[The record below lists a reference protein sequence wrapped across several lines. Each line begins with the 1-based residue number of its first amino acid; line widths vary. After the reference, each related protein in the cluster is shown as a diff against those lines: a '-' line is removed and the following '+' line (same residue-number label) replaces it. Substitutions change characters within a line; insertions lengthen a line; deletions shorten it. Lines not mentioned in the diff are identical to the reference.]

1 MRLHLLTLGLA
12 AFVCSCGGGI
22 SNNGDNGGGSS
33 GVVLASPSS
42 IDGLWSAFSDG
53 LGSTLTMTLSSKDT
67 VVSGIG
73 TYSTGAIRTGSITV
87 TGTYRPPSA
96 ALTIIYD
103 HGESV
108 TFAATLMSGSQMK
121 GKLTYKTGTVIDI
134 EFVRP

>member
-12 AFVCSCGGGI
+12 AVVSSCG
-22 SNNGDNGGGSS
+22 GGGSS
-33 GVVLASPSS
+33 GASLAPPSS

-67 VVSGIG
+67 VVSGTG
-73 TYSTGAIRTGSITV
+73 TYSTGAIRTGSIAV

-96 ALTIIYD
+96 ALTITYD

-108 TFAATLMSGSQMK
+108 TFASTLLNGSQMK